1 MKIFSLN
8 VNSFDKN
15 GNRYDLMRDNIEKRK
30 KIALSL
36 AKFIVDE
43 EYDIA
48 FLQEV
53 DYKDNIEIFI
63 YYFARRGYQVKLPTG
78 LENSKIDFCNMI
90 VAKEMVNINY
100 IINNS
105 KFPSARWQEIKI
117 SNEIYM
123 LNIHAKD
130 EKRFM
135 EPLSNYLYQKNNH
148 ASIIMGDFNLA
159 GNQDRKNSLKSEKDA
174 IVSND
179 LFLKKFKDCG
189 YIDIKDVDKPY
200 TYYLSKVRGRR
211 LDHCFASKSVANQFE
226 CVGHTCD
233 DINVSL
239 NSTKGLTDH
248 CGIVLDISL

>member
-8 VNSFDKN
+8 VNNFDKSK
-15 GNRYDLMRDNIEKRK
+15 NRYSRIRDNIEKRK
-30 KIALSL
+30 KTALSI

-63 YYFARRGYQVKLPTG
+63 YYFARRGYQVKIPTS

-90 VAKEMVNINY
+90 VAREMVNINY
-100 IINNS
+100 IINDS
-105 KFPSARWQEIKI
+105 KFPFARWQEIKI
-117 SNEIYM
+117 SNKIYM

-130 EKRFM
+130 EKRFK
-135 EPLSNYLYQKNNH
+135 EPLKNYLSQKNNH

-159 GNQDRKNSLKSEKDA
+159 GERDRENILESEKDT

-179 LFLKKFKDCG
+179 IFLKEFEDCG

-200 TYYLSKVRGRR
+200 TYYPGKERGRR
-211 LDHCFASKSVANQFE
+211 LDHCFVSESVVKQFT
-226 CVGHTCD
+226 CIGHTCD
-233 DINVSL
+233 DINISL
-239 NSTKGLTDH
+239 NSSKGFTNH
-248 CGIVLDISL
+248 CGIILDINL